1 MKKKSFA
8 DVNALVLKRTK
19 EPHPTDIKSSLTFL
33 TFWPHI
39 NEEYFSIFYTK
50 NFYKKDQLIHHAA
63 RYGNHNPFYSFIV
76 PRGQNSKMKKFQSES
91 KEQTFMPFDEF
102 SKSKNSFLN

>member
-8 DVNALVLKRTK
+8 DVNALVLKKTK
-19 EPHPTDIKSSLTFL
+19 GPHPTDIKSSLTFL

-39 NEEYFSIFYTK
+39 NEEYFSNFYTK

-63 RYGNHNPFYSFIV
+63 RYGNHHSINSLIV
-76 PRGQNSKMKKFQSES
+76 PKNQNFKMKKFQSES
-91 KEQTFMPFDEF
+91 KEQSFIPFDEF
-102 SKSKNSFLN
+102 SKSKISFLN